1 MLVTLYELCAKTR
14 PWTKTR
20 KSLFQKCV
28 AVAYNENGTFQDR
41 PRRPGLGLN
50 INTGQALNHV
60 GTKYRTGKDT
70 RQIGRSVVD
79 GGEDP

>member
-14 PWTKTR
+14 SRTKAR
-20 KSLFQKCV
+20 KSLFQKYV
-28 AVAYNENGTFQDR
+28 AVAYNETGSFQDW
-41 PRRPGLGLN
+41 PRRLGRGLN

-70 RQIGRSVVD
+70 RQIGRSVVG